1 MDIIFRVLY
10 VLYIVVLSKASS
22 RKFSRRFPTVPE
34 GSGRLL
40 GNSGQNAAQV
50 QRAESLL
57 EESPISLDEFHFLLV
72 SYCPIWYSTVIRQHW
87 IILLNYCNDSNSNT
101 TAFWGHPNGCFSGSA
116 KNQAVH
122 KMSGFIVLHVPGSLL
137 LNLKHICTSCFDLKY
152 VHYMYCII
160 LSPKDRIV

>member
-1 MDIIFRVLY
+1 MKANAQRRWGSSTFQASVEHCQHELDVARVDCRMCKLLRKAERMAENTRSHRSVGIPMDIIFRVLY
-10 VLYIVVLSKASS
+10 VLYIVVLYKASS

-72 SYCPIWYSTVIRQHW
+72 SYCPI
-87 IILLNYCNDSNSNT
+87 
-101 TAFWGHPNGCFSGSA
+101 
-116 KNQAVH
+116 
-122 KMSGFIVLHVPGSLL
+122 
-137 LNLKHICTSCFDLKY
+137 
-152 VHYMYCII
+152 
-160 LSPKDRIV
+160 